1 MSNEEKLETIAMFLS
16 AICIEG
22 GCGYDLKKISSDI
35 LNGKSNYKQAID
47 EWLYYGHYKQAIDE
61 WLYYGHY
68 LL

>member
-22 GCGYDLKKISSDI
+22 GCGYDLKKISLDI

-47 EWLYYGHYKQAIDE
+47 EWLYYGHY
-61 WLYYGHY
+61 